1 MRIVFHA
8 EGIVTLLN
16 EAGVDFSIS
25 AEKSG
30 VECVLTVPCKLRRYG
45 GMVKLHSS
53 DAASDEPRLPIQ
65 AALLQAH
72 RGMEQIVSGKA
83 TTMRQ
88 IAKSLKM
95 DRSFVA
101 RTLQLAN
108 LAPDIVKAIWENRQ
122 PVTLSL
128 DKLRR
133 GIPDS
138 WEEQR
143 RLFLGE

>member
-1 MRIVFHA
+1 MPQYWY
-8 EGIVTLLN
+8 
-16 EAGVDFSIS
+16 SS
-25 AEKSG
+25 
-30 VECVLTVPCKLRRYG
+30 TVSNAP
-45 GMVKLHSS
+45 
-53 DAASDEPRLPIQ
+53 DEPRLPIQ
-65 AALLQAH
+65 TALMQAH

-143 RLFLGE
+143 KLFLAK